1 MRRAVFYF
9 VQVAILAALA
19 VWLSDHPGKVEIDW
33 LGYRIE
39 TYFGVLLVLVVIMV
53 VVVTVLYRLWRG
65 VLGAPGDFLNRR
77 QYKRREDGYRA
88 LALGMAAAAGG
99 DREESKRLAQRAD
112 ALLQDPDLTRLLSAQ
127 AAALNGDEAAARRY
141 FDALI
146 ENDETAFLGLT
157 GLMRQAMA
165 DGDGDRTLALAKRAH
180 KIRPDSA
187 FVVDTIFDLH
197 TRRAEWAQAQA
208 ILFDAVRRRGKTEAE
223 AVRQRTTILT
233 ARAIEAEGAGGF
245 PEAAEFAE
253 KALSSTADFVP
264 AAVLSART
272 LERDGKARRAARLL
286 EDLWRRNPHP
296 ELSAAYLGLWPLET
310 PLERVKRVQHLT
322 SANPSEA
329 QSRVAVA
336 AAALDAK
343 LWGEARRHLTALDD
357 GEITVRVCRLMARLE
372 QEEHGD
378 SAAARAWLERADS
391 APQDRTWTC
400 ESCGA
405 VAPEW
410 SALCGNCSAF
420 DTISWKPPPRVSLLP
435 LLPAKGAVLSEDD
448 GEDQGEADDPGAE
461 PGEGPPS
468 PLERRAS

>member
-165 DGDGDRTLALAKRAH
+165 DGDG
-180 KIRPDSA
+180 
-187 FVVDTIFDLH
+187 
-197 TRRAEWAQAQA
+197 
-208 ILFDAVRRRGKTEAE
+208 
-223 AVRQRTTILT
+223 
-233 ARAIEAEGAGGF
+233 
-245 PEAAEFAE
+245 
-253 KALSSTADFVP
+253 
-264 AAVLSART
+264 
-272 LERDGKARRAARLL
+272 
-286 EDLWRRNPHP
+286 
-296 ELSAAYLGLWPLET
+296 
-310 PLERVKRVQHLT
+310 
-322 SANPSEA
+322 
-329 QSRVAVA
+329 
-336 AAALDAK
+336 
-343 LWGEARRHLTALDD
+343 
-357 GEITVRVCRLMARLE
+357 
-372 QEEHGD
+372 
-378 SAAARAWLERADS
+378 
-391 APQDRTWTC
+391 
-400 ESCGA
+400 
-405 VAPEW
+405 
-410 SALCGNCSAF
+410 
-420 DTISWKPPPRVSLLP
+420 
-435 LLPAKGAVLSEDD
+435 
-448 GEDQGEADDPGAE
+448 
-461 PGEGPPS
+461 
-468 PLERRAS
+468 

>member
-1 MRRAVFYF
+1 MRRTVFYF

-65 VLGAPGDFLNRR
+65 LLGAPGDFLSRR

-99 DREESKRLAQRAD
+99 DREESKRLARRAD
-112 ALLQDPDLTRLLSAQ
+112 ALLQDPDLTRFLSAQ

-157 GLMRQAMA
+157 GLMRQSMA
-165 DGDGDRTLALAKRAH
+165 DGDDARTLTLAKRAH
-180 KIRPDSA
+180 KIRSDSA

-197 TRRAEWAQAQA
+197 TRRAEWPEAQA
-208 ILFDAVRRRGKTEAE
+208 ILFDAVRRRVKTEVETVGA
-223 AVRQRTTILT
+223 RTTIFT
-233 ARAIEAEGAGGF
+233 ARAIEAEGASGY
-245 PEAAEFAE
+245 PEAAEFAA
-253 KALSSTADFVP
+253 KALSSTAGFVP

-272 LERDGKARRAARLL
+272 LERGGKARRATRLL
-286 EDLWRRNPHP
+286 EELWRHNPHP
-296 ELSAAYLGLWPLET
+296 ELITAYLCLWPFET
-310 PLERVKRVQHLT
+310 PLARVKRVQHLT
-322 SANPSEA
+322 SVNPSAAE
-329 QSRVAVA
+329 SRVAVA

-343 LWGEARRHLTALDD
+343 LWGAARLHLTALDD
-357 GEITVRVCRLMARLE
+357 GQINVRVCRLMARLE
-372 QEEHGD
+372 QEVHGD
-378 SAAARAWLERADS
+378 CAAAREWLERANS
-391 APQDRTWTC
+391 APLDRTWTC
-400 ESCGA
+400 KSCGA
-405 VAPEW
+405 IAPEW

-420 DTISWKPPPRVSLLP
+420 DTITWKQPPRVSFLS
-435 LLPAKGAVLSEDD
+435 LLPAKGAVLTKDD
-448 GEDQGEADDPGAE
+448 GERQGESDDPGVE
-461 PGEGPPS
+461 SGERPS
-468 PLERRAS
+468 SPRERHPS

>member
-53 VVVTVLYRLWRG
+53 VVATVLYRLWRG
-65 VLGAPGDFLNRR
+65 VLGAPEDFLSRR

-99 DREESKRLAQRAD
+99 DREESKRLARRAD

-165 DGDGDRTLALAKRAH
+165 DGDDARTLALAKRAH
-180 KIRPDSA
+180 KIRSDSA

-197 TRRAEWAQAQA
+197 TRRAEWPEAQAT
-208 ILFDAVRRRGKTEAE
+208 LFDAVRRRVKTEVE
-223 AVRQRTTILT
+223 AVGQRTTIFT

-245 PEAAEFAE
+245 PEAAEFAA

-272 LERDGKARRAARLL
+272 LERAGKARRAIRLL
-286 EDLWRRNPHP
+286 EDLWRRKPHP
-296 ELSAAYLGLWPLET
+296 ELIAAYLSLWPLQT

-322 SANPSEA
+322 SANPSAPE
-329 QSRVAVA
+329 SCVAVA

-357 GEITVRVCRLMARLE
+357 GEINVRVCRLMARLE

-378 SAAARAWLERADS
+378 SPASREWLERADS

-400 ESCGA
+400 EYCGA

-420 DTISWKPPPRVSLLP
+420 DTISWKQPPRVSFLP
-435 LLPAKGAVLSEDD
+435 LLPAKGAMLTEDD
-448 GEDQGEADDPGAE
+448 GEGQGESDDPGAE
-461 PGEGPPS
+461 SGERPSS
-468 PLERRAS
+468 PLERHGS